1 MQTEEEVASIIQEM
15 ANGVPGFIAA
25 ALVDLDSGITLGV
38 FSLRSDFDL
47 STASAYNSEIVK
59 QKQKVMAALQIDA
72 DLEDMTMT
80 LSDQIHMIKLVTPST
95 FLYLAADRASANLAI
110 VRNGIDKHVG
120 ALAS

>member
-1 MQTEEEVASIIQEM
+1 MQTEEEVASIIEEM
-15 ANGVPGFIAA
+15 ADGIPGFIAA

-59 QKQKVMAALQIDA
+59 QKQKVMTALQLDA

-80 LSDQIHMIKLVTPST
+80 LTDQIHMIKLVTQST

-110 VRNGIDKHVG
+110 VRNGIDKHVE
-120 ALAS
+120 ALAV